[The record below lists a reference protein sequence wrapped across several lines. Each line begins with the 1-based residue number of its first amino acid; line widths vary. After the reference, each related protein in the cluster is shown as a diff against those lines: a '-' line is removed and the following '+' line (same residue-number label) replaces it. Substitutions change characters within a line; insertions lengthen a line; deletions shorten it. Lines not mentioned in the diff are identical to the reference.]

1 MASLGFAGDSG
12 SLSDINATQGE
23 FREQIAALNDLMRQV
38 AGNAA
43 ISAGDSAQ
51 ADPLNAPF
59 TLYVNPYTG
68 SDEFVGGA
76 FNTFEAGATQQE
88 IIDSKLK
95 RLEKQRLTCGFTP
108 QRPFRTINRAVIEAA
123 IITSKDWYTITDPAA
138 HVDCVSIVLAPGV
151 HTLYNDPGSASTSL
165 ASWGASKTPTTAE
178 LIQFNP
184 ATVGGVL
191 LPRGCSLCG
200 ADLRKVTIRPNW
212 VPANA
217 DEAADYSN
225 RREML
230 KITGTGY
237 FFGFTIMDKVGST
250 SSHHLLS
257 GFGFASK
264 AELDDFYAKTLS
276 AVGDGA
282 DLAATLTKT
291 RATEYQIVGPIDRT
305 QSPTEAWDTTSSASP
320 YIFNCSI
327 RSNYGLGGAFM
338 DGGKVEGLKSM
349 VTANFT
355 GVSLQKDMTCWQR
368 YTGSSWTTTTYEQYI
383 ATDPDNV
390 RMKPERISRHIAAIN
405 NAFIQE
411 VSIFAIGQGIHHF
424 TDLGSEIT
432 ITTSNSSFGGCAA
445 ISKGYKTF
453 AFPLDRNWTVDAVRV
468 PLNLSEKTGNIRRVY
483 LGTIASITSSKI
495 TLETA
500 LAVDSTSDTVPAVLL
515 RDGYTLADGT
525 RVWVENPLGDDWRTS
540 LTASAW
546 SATNADEI
554 NVSGALEQSGTD
566 DAPGINPD
574 TGLSVAVGKRVYIR
588 RLVDTRTPEE
598 RRLSIKLNNTAVA
611 RLPQRNF
618 IVQTDP
624 GRAGG
629 AIADLF
635 GTTGDDVI
643 LVGATGIGD
652 TASTGVAKTSEIT
665 LRRGAPNVS
674 YASSTYYRAGTVVKY
689 QGKHYQALKDQTTAS
704 SGGPDPATWGETFV
718 HMPSDYNAEDN
729 TANDAPIILLDT
741 DTSDDANSE
750 TLGVNFT
757 TGWTSAG
764 TLRDQYRTATD
775 YLGVYGFLVALG
787 FSSAAAHSAL
797 VPQADADRDRD
808 PTSSA
813 DFPTP
818 PSSGAASGLGNW
830 AIEFRRPSV
839 LRLYGHAWEWAG
851 FLNYSKA
858 LPAAQQELG
867 AQNKFTYYFTSD
879 SGGRVVPQGS
889 NEDGF
894 NITPRG
900 LEDIETGATLTV
912 DAIGS
917 ATLDDFQVTDFPN
930 GLTASTLEVDE
941 LIVRNTV
948 DLPSAATTT
957 EVAGAVELASAAEL
971 RNSTSISGNN
981 DTQRNNSINAD
992 PVVVTKKGLEYWK
1005 THNRLVSARSGV
1017 QYVYVDPVNGRDV
1030 TSVNTLLSDPPT
1042 SATDNKPVK
1051 TLRAAVNY
1059 ANAAYSSSE
1068 TVEFR
1073 IGPGIYLETGAIT
1086 FNSITRIRAWN
1097 FSTQSYLND
1106 DEAGGTVPFMGQA
1119 ADGKS
1124 WNQTRAYFTDK
1135 TNHPIFLSRPRISF
1149 AYTPERASL
1158 RLEPLRLV
1166 FRENATVTGVV
1177 WWGTMETVV
1186 SDDIP
1191 DSFFT
1196 SRSAVSDWR
1205 VDAKAAPDDAINYL
1219 ILEELATSTSSD
1231 VTTNGLEYIESQA
1244 CMVANKDL
1252 TLSNIAIDAISPCN
1266 LRFNSTQN
1274 GSIIQTKGEPV
1285 KARGL
1290 WFIGNTNV
1298 SSNLAGAPKL
1308 RGQSTYQITG
1318 FAESLFDIDQ
1328 ELNKQEGV
1336 TLNLGGFRE
1345 ITGGTGSDADYNFAW
1360 NNIHLVNNAMA
1371 YPTTANDTS
1380 PEGAAWKTIGPAVQ
1394 GFFGTP
1400 YFVATTGGLHWH
1412 DGFITS
1418 ADHYQGFAGKF
1429 GNYGTYNNASLNNR
1443 AKGIQTIIDGF
1454 TVRSC
1459 RRHYFLR
1466 QAGTATEP
1474 ADSGYPATPGD
1485 IGSQEDFDALNV
1497 EVTPIAKGIDVDKPL
1512 TAFRSI
1518 KL

>member
-1 MASLGFAGDSG
+1 VASLGFAGDSG

-76 FNTFEAGATQQE
+76 YNTFEAGATQQE

-151 HTLYNDPGSASTSL
+151 HTLYNDPGSGSTSL
-165 ASWGASKTPTTAE
+165 TSWGTSKNPTTAE

-264 AELDDFYAKTLS
+264 AELDAFYAKTLS

-291 RATEYQIVGPIDRT
+291 RGTEYQIVGPIDRT

-327 RSNYGLGGAFM
+327 RSNYGMGGAFM

-368 YTGSSWTTTTYEQYI
+368 YSGSSWTTTTYAQYI

-390 RMKPERISRHIAAIN
+390 RMKPERISRHISAIN

-424 TDLGSEIT
+424 TDLGGEVT
-432 ITTSNSSFGGCAA
+432 ITNSNSSFGGCAA

-500 LAVDSTSDTVPAVLL
+500 LAVDSTSETVPAVLL

-546 SATNADEI
+546 SAASADEI

-574 TGLSVAVGKRVYIR
+574 TGLSVAVGKRVYVR

-652 TASTGVAKTSEIT
+652 TTSTGVAKTSEIT
-665 LRRGAPNVS
+665 LRRGSADVS
-674 YASSTYYRAGTVVKY
+674 YAVSTFYRAGTVVKY
-689 QGKHYQALKDQTTAS
+689 QGKHYQSLKDQTTAG

-718 HMPSDYNAEDN
+718 HMPSAYNAEDN
-729 TANDAPIILLDT
+729 TANNAPIILLDT
-741 DTSDDANSE
+741 DTSDDADSE
-750 TLGVNFT
+750 TLGINFT

-764 TLRDQYRTATD
+764 TLRNQYRTATD

-797 VPQADADRDRD
+797 VPQAEADRDRD

-948 DLPSAATTT
+948 DLPTAATTT

-971 RNSTSISGNN
+971 RDSASISGTN

-1005 THNRLVSARSGV
+1005 TQNRLVSARSGV
-1017 QYVYVDPVNGRDV
+1017 QYVYVDPVNGRNV
-1030 TSVNTLLSDPPT
+1030 TSTDTLLADPPT

-1059 ANAAYSSSE
+1059 ANAAYSPSE

-1073 IGPGIYLETGAIT
+1073 IGPGVYLESETIT
-1086 FNSITRIRAWN
+1086 FNSVTRIRAWN

-1106 DEAGGTVPFMGQA
+1106 DQAGGTTPFMGQA
-1119 ADGKS
+1119 SDGKS
-1124 WNQTRAYFTDK
+1124 WDQTRAYFTDSQ
-1135 TNHPIFLSRPRISF
+1135 NHPIFLTQASM
-1149 AYTPERASL
+1149 AYPFTPERAFL
-1158 RLEPLRLV
+1158 RLRPLTLS
-1166 FRENATVTGVV
+1166 FREQASVAGVV
-1177 WWGTMETVV
+1177 WWGAVETIT
-1186 SDDIP
+1186 SDDVP
-1191 DSFFT
+1191 DSFFAG
-1196 SRSAVSDWR
+1196 RAAISDWR
-1205 VDAKAAPDDAINYL
+1205 VDAKAAPDDAINYF
-1219 ILEELATSTSSD
+1219 IREELATSTSSD
-1231 VTTNGLEYIESQA
+1231 ITANGLQYIE
-1244 CMVANKDL
+1244 ANPCISAQKAL
-1252 TLSNIAIDAISPCN
+1252 TISNVAIDAICPCDIIS
-1266 LRFNSTQN
+1266 NSIQN
-1274 GSIIQTKGEPV
+1274 HSVFQTAGEPIL
-1285 KARGL
+1285 ARGVWL
-1290 WFIGNTNV
+1290 IGNVNI
-1298 SSNLAGAPKL
+1298 SSNLPSAPKL
-1308 RGQSTYQITG
+1308 RGQTTYQITG
-1318 FAESLFDIDQ
+1318 FAESVFDIDQ
-1328 ELNKQEGV
+1328 IENRQDGI

-1345 ITGGTGSDADYNFAW
+1345 ITGGTGTDADYNFTW

-1371 YPTTANDTS
+1371 YPTAANDTS
-1380 PEGAAWKTIGPAVQ
+1380 PEGSAWKNIGPAVQ
-1394 GFFGTP
+1394 GLFGAP
-1400 YFVATTGGLHWH
+1400 YFVATTNARHWH
-1412 DGFITS
+1412 AGFVVST
-1418 ADHYQGFAGKF
+1418 DHYQGFAGKF
-1429 GNYGTYNNASLNNR
+1429 GNYGIFNNASVNRR
-1443 AKGIQTIIDGF
+1443 AKGIHTIVNGF

-1459 RRHYFLR
+1459 LTHYFLR
-1466 QAGTATEP
+1466 QAGTTAAP

-1497 EVTPIAKGIDVDKPL
+1497 EVTPIARGIDVDKPL
-1512 TAFRSI
+1512 AAFRSI